1 MKKND
6 ESRVTIRLD
15 QLFDGVAKLDELA
28 QYEDRAL
35 ALAGSGREVV
45 LTGPAPVW
53 LYLRLAIFNLSNKI
67 NKSGCEKKVGAPKEV
82 NAKISR
88 NIDRIQ

>member
-53 LYLRLAIFNLSNKI
+53 LYLRLAHGLHGRAGKLLYRSPVTGDVLIFNHD
-67 NKSGCEKKVGAPKEV
+67 PF
-82 NAKISR
+82 
-88 NIDRIQ
+88 